1 MYKNLAFLAFT
12 SVILCS
18 SSACN
23 HHGDDSD
30 TTTVTPA
37 DPTALGY
44 NIVAQF
50 PHDTL
55 AFTQG
60 LEFYKGQL
68 YEGTGENGE
77 SQLRKVDLKTGK
89 VLQKID
95 LDKKY
100 FGEGITFFGDKI
112 YQLTWESHVVF
123 QYDLDFKLLK
133 TFTIPTEGW
142 GLTHDNQ
149 YLIVS
154 DGSSRLYFRDPNTL
168 DSVRTINVSD
178 VSGLVNNLNELEY
191 IKGFIYANIWQT
203 DYIVKI
209 DPQTGKVVGRADF
222 TDLLKKHGLTV
233 YDLNDVLNGIA
244 YDSVT
249 NRTYI
254 TGKRWPAMFEVEFNK

>member
-1 MYKNLAFLAFT
+1 MHKKLAFLVLA
-12 SVILCS
+12 SVLL
-18 SSACN
+18 SAC
-23 HHGDDSD
+23 HHPDED
-30 TTTVTPA
+30 TASV
-37 DPTALGY
+37 PTDASVLHYTIG
-44 NIVAQF
+44 AQY

-60 LEFYKGQL
+60 LEFYKGEL

-89 VLQKID
+89 VLQKVD

-133 TFTIPTEGW
+133 TFPIPTEGW
-142 GLTHDNQ
+142 GLTHDDKD
-149 YLIVS
+149 LIVS
-154 DGSSRLYFRDPNTL
+154 DGSSKLYFRDPNTL
-168 DSVRTINVSD
+168 DTVRTINVSD
-178 VSGLVNNLNELEY
+178 NNGLVNNLNELEY

-209 DPQTGKVVGRADF
+209 DPATGKVVGKADF
-222 TDLLKKHGLTV
+222 TDLLKHHGLTV

-249 NRTYI
+249 GKTYI
-254 TGKRWPAMFEVEFNK
+254 TGKRWPAIFEVTFNQ